1 MRRRPTSVLLLH
13 AQLPLQGLPELPL
26 SDQLHLQL
34 RALQLVLLLLRPRV
48 LYGNPQQTLLG
59 GTQAR
64 IDRLDTGP
72 EDRQTSDPAWNILTD
87 LEFLREKST
96 IKINVVMS
104 QSPVLLRCRADE
116 FGETRKNAIHHIKPE
131 SHRDVNTQTLNAPF
145 HCDST
150 ATKKSKI

>member
-1 MRRRPTSVLLLH
+1 MDWYLRKNKNNWLPSTSSKKRRVCRRTRRRRPTSVLLLH

-34 RALQLVLLLLRPRV
+34 RALQLVLLLLRPRI

-72 EDRQTSDPAWNILTD
+72 
-87 LEFLREKST
+87 
-96 IKINVVMS
+96 
-104 QSPVLLRCRADE
+104 
-116 FGETRKNAIHHIKPE
+116 
-131 SHRDVNTQTLNAPF
+131 
-145 HCDST
+145 
-150 ATKKSKI
+150 